1 VKKVLTKV
9 IAISVF
15 AACIALFVSL
25 ASAEESGDGDS
36 LMPMTE
42 NSPTSDDMAVSL
54 HKDRKAKPQQVEVKA
69 VQLIK
74 PAPNSQFTPGV
85 LNFNWAVRSDI
96 RKGKMTCVL
105 ENLDTGKSLAKD
117 ARGDQASF
125 DLKPGNYRWRIV
137 SGDAKIKS
145 AWRAFEVTKGDFD
158 ISGRAP
164 AMDMDNLASQHE
176 APDLTHLEVQNPND
190 DGGGKVDDDKKLKE
204 YKHKKDMAEQ
214 EANDLEKRVKS
225 AELDARKALQLAK
238 EQQNKLKAVRL
249 EKIKQE
255 KLAKERWLKLEAD
268 RKAKIKRDKLAR
280 EKQLKELHLAQA
292 KVKDLNKKLQIK
304 ILEAKKAKVEADRA
318 TVELTAKIE
327 AIKRSNA
334 VASAAAD
341 GSRTPAKQTEAQAP
355 DDAPLPTDD

>member
-1 VKKVLTKV
+1 MKKVLTKV

-15 AACIALFVSL
+15 ATCVALFVSL

-36 LMPMTE
+36 LMPLTE

-54 HKDRKAKPQQVEVKA
+54 HKDRKSRPQQVEVKA

-85 LNFNWAVRSDI
+85 LSFNWAVRSDI
-96 RKGKMTCVL
+96 KKGKMTCVL

-137 SGDAKIKS
+137 SSDAKVKS
-145 AWRAFEVTKGDFD
+145 SWRVFEVTQGDFD

-164 AMDMDNLASQHE
+164 AMDMDNLASPHA
-176 APDLTHLEVQNPND
+176 APDISHLEVQNSND

-238 EQQNKLKAVRL
+238 DQQNKLKAVRL

-255 KLAKERWLKLEAD
+255 KLAKERWLKLEAE

-280 EKQLKELHLAQA
+280 EKQLKELHLAQT
-292 KVKDLNKKLQIK
+292 KVKELNRKLQIK
-304 ILEAKKAKVEADRA
+304 ILEAKKARVDADRA
-318 TVELTAKIE
+318 TAELTAKIE
-327 AIKRSNA
+327 AIKKSNEPP
-334 VASAAAD
+334 
-341 GSRTPAKQTEAQAP
+341 RLPANKTEAQAP
-355 DDAPLPTDD
+355 QAPEDSPLPTDE